1 MAGYYGFT
9 LDACL
14 YVRPSVRRTSV
25 FVFLFFVFCLFVVVV
40 FFLFFF
46 FFFFFSFLDDGL
58 SKCQWVFTKLGV
70 CIDIVA
76 IWFMIANRQISSIFD
91 SYLLASVS
99 FDRGICPNMTVV
111 GYYRLTFYLYVVF

>member
-1 MAGYYGFT
+1 MVSRWTHVCTYAHPSV
-9 LDACL
+9 
-14 YVRPSVRRTSV
+14 VRP
-25 FVFLFFVFCLFVVVV
+25 FLFFVFCFVCLLL
-40 FFLFFF
+40 LFFFCCF